1 MTPHQLISEAAALD
15 IRLAITSEGK
25 LRIDAPVGVVTP
37 NLRAAFS
44 SHRDALVKLC
54 ADRATVARLGGGLDQ
69 PSAPEQAVTGVPTR
83 DWPTMASGTEEGSS
97 GSPPE
102 AASKKMSRQT
112 SGFLAPEDVG
122 CSRKWMTEFSWVS
135 DVKPDD
141 LPRGPFRL
149 NGFTTIVDFEKYLT
163 SLQDDVNRGERGPRA
178 RTGALQ
184 SDCEKLKGILAWHR
198 GPGTSPFFS
207 AN

>member
-1 MTPHQLISEAAALD
+1 MTPRELIAEATALD
-15 IRLAITSEGK
+15 ITLTTTSGGK
-25 LRIDAPVGVVTP
+25 LRIDAPKGVVTP
-37 NLRAAFS
+37 DLRAAFS

-54 ADRATVARLGGGLDQ
+54 GERPTAVGHDGGLGQ
-69 PSAPEQAVTGVPTR
+69 ASAPDDEATGVQTR
-83 DWPTMASGTEEGSS
+83 GW
-97 GSPPE
+97 PE
-102 AASKKMSRQT
+102 AASGNDRGSSGHPPATTSRQT
-112 SGFLAPEDVG
+112 SGFLSPEDVW
-122 CSRKWMTEFSWVS
+122 CSEEWMTEFAWVS

-141 LPRGPFRL
+141 LPRGPLRL
-149 NGFTTIVDFEKYLT
+149 NGFTTILDFEKYLR

-184 SDCEKLKGILAWHR
+184 GDCEELKRILAWHR